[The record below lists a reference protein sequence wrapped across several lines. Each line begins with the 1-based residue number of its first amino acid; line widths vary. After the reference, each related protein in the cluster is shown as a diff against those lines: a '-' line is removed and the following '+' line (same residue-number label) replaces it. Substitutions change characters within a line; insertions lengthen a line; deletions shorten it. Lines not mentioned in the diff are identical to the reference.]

1 MEIGKQGEQKRKIC
15 YVRAVRRRVGS
26 TVDLPVLRVRGAG
39 IHDGKIIV
47 GVSLHTLALSSREQF
62 YLRQHTVGRLAPSS
76 APSSWCFAH
85 RFLHAHKHT
94 QPENVALA
102 TKPQSS
108 PLCL

>member
-26 TVDLPVLRVRGAG
+26 TVDLPVLCVRGAG
-39 IHDGKIIV
+39 IHDGKITV

-76 APSSWCFAH
+76 PAPLMVLCSQVSACTQT
-85 RFLHAHKHT
+85 HT
-94 QPENVALA
+94 
-102 TKPQSS
+102 T
-108 PLCL
+108 